1 MKTWEYEYIKYL
13 WKSSDNTLFRE
24 KKISDILDE
33 LHQSNLHFVIRFVS
47 VERTSHTVYF
57 VLDVTYEH

>member
-1 MKTWEYEYIKYL
+1 MNISNIYGNQVIIH
-13 WKSSDNTLFRE
+13 SSE
-24 KKISDILDE
+24 KKKISDILDE
-33 LHQSNLHFVIRFVS
+33 LHQANLHFVIRFVS

>member
-1 MKTWEYEYIKYL
+1 MNISNIYGNQVIIH
-13 WKSSDNTLFRE
+13 SSE
-24 KKISDILDE
+24 KKKISDILDE